1 MDAAPEVYVRN
12 GRLAI
17 RVSLPGVISGDDVV
31 ADVLAEPPHLRVRD
45 PHSRYP
51 FRAQHWA
58 AGQAASAVLWFT
70 SSSCGCE
77 PACRTCTSR
86 RGLGEHGRI
95 SPLPHPDGPYPELQL
110 QYSMEGCFQTAT
122 VPLPPHP
129 LPETAAVK
137 FSRRRRI
144 LTFTC
149 ACRDLSESDGPSPP
163 RRGEGTREQAND
175 RCAEHRCMSPNAQ
188 RQARDLLYG
197 FDELHMLDAAR
208 RSCASGSADLNGG
221 VVVSPVAPDPSSVT
235 QPYLRM
241 PGPAAGQPL
250 REDVCLD
257 EPARPCRHAAYDTE
271 SEEPVRCLCA
281 LCSSAANMPQLWRA
295 RRAGRGAHR
304 ESVRRLQCT
313 LLRSVGSLCTY
324 CVSMLSH
331 CPEARAG
338 GPPQWRAHGR

>member
-1 MDAAPEVYVRN
+1 
-12 GRLAI
+12 
-17 RVSLPGVISGDDVV
+17 
-31 ADVLAEPPHLRVRD
+31 
-45 PHSRYP
+45 
-51 FRAQHWA
+51 
-58 AGQAASAVLWFT
+58 
-70 SSSCGCE
+70 
-77 PACRTCTSR
+77 
-86 RGLGEHGRI
+86 
-95 SPLPHPDGPYPELQL
+95 
-110 QYSMEGCFQTAT
+110 MEGCFQTAT

-208 RSCASGSADLNGG
+208 RSCASGSADLNDG
-221 VVVSPVAPDPSSVT
+221 VVASPVAPDPSSVT

-257 EPARPCRHAAYDTE
+257 EPARPCGHAHYDTE
-271 SEEPVRCLCA
+271 SEEPVRSVPCAVLQQTCHSCGERVALAEARIASLCA
-281 LCSSAANMPQLWRA
+281 GCSALFCVVSDRSART
-295 RRAGRGAHR
+295 
-304 ESVRRLQCT
+304 V
-313 LLRSVGSLCTY
+313 
-324 CVSMLSH
+324 
-331 CPEARAG
+331 
-338 GPPQWRAHGR
+338 